1 MVRFVV
7 VLWSALMGLALDR
20 HQGAPQLA
28 LWQADL
34 QIQSLTISEARG
46 QLTARLVIETTLGE
60 ALAARVEVLLPVGVG
75 IVTLGSGCAAGPNV
89 TGIRELRG
97 RVECSL
103 GNLPARSRREL
114 FVVTTA
120 PPLGVARGFAAV
132 VMSETPDP
140 KPANNFAERV
150 IPQD

>member
-1 MVRFVV
+1 MMAFVV
-7 VLWSALMGLALDR
+7 ALWSGLLRLASDG
-20 HQGAPQLA
+20 HQATTQVM

-46 QLTARLVIETTLGE
+46 QLTARVVIETELGE
-60 ALAARVEVLLPVGVG
+60 ALATRVEVLLPVGVG
-75 IVTLGSGCAAGPNV
+75 IVTLGSGCIAGPSV

-97 RVECSL
+97 RVECRL

-120 PPLGVARGFAAV
+120 PPSGVTRGFAAV
-132 VMSETPDP
+132 AMSETPDP

-150 IPQD
+150 IPEA